1 MNSTKKRNA
10 IYMKS
15 KLIDFIIDSYKD
27 EDIIIG
33 SEVMYGSRKGLV
45 DIIQLCNK
53 KLFAFE
59 IKADNDD
66 FRKLPVQ
73 INEYK
78 YIFDYIYIVVTNKY
92 LTKAEALPY
101 KGLGIIII
109 NEDGHCKVLK
119 KATLQHGNNKVEIL
133 STINAQFLK
142 SHFKLNNKLKSSEV
156 RGLLCN
162 KGIGL
167 IKETLYNYF
176 FHNISPRYKLFLS
189 EKENPTH
196 IDDVAILSLYG
207 RKII

>member
-1 MNSTKKRNA
+1 MNSSKKKNA
-10 IYMKS
+10 LYIKS
-15 KLIDFIIDSYKD
+15 KLIDFIIDLYKD
-27 EDIIIG
+27 DDIVIG

-45 DIIQLCNK
+45 DIIQLYNK

-66 FRKLPVQ
+66 FRKLPIQ

-92 LTKAEALPY
+92 LAKAKYLPY
-101 KGLGIIII
+101 KGIGIIAI
-109 NEDGHCKVLK
+109 NEDGSCKIVK
-119 KATLQHGNNKVEIL
+119 KATQQRDNNKIEIL

-142 SHFKLNNKLKSSEV
+142 SYFKLNSKLKSSEV
-156 RGLLCN
+156 RTLLSN
-162 KGIGL
+162 KGITL
-167 IKETLYNYF
+167 IKETLYIYYL
-176 FHNISPRYKLFLS
+176 HNISPRYKLFLS
-189 EKENPTH
+189 EKEEPTH